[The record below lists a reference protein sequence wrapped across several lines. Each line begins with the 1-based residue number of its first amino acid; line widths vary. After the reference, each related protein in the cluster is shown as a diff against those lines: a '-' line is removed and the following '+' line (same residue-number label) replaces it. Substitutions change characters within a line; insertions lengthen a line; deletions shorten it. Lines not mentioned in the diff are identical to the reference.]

1 MPFDGMSPADV
12 RLMPSTRSVASA
24 IIGTEIAAAIAA
36 ESAAAEAAAARKTL
50 HDLNDDTLAV
60 CASHLRTQEAWALAC
75 ISKLVRVAASR
86 DAAWHARVH
95 AWQRRAPLRSWLR
108 RARQRIQ
115 QRRVVPHHC
124 FLCCMEPPGVNH
136 RCHCP

>member
-1 MPFDGMSPADV
+1 
-12 RLMPSTRSVASA
+12 MPSTRSVASA

-36 ESAAAEAAAARKTL
+36 ESAAAEAAAASKTL

-115 QRRVVPHHC
+115 QRRVVPVYDDSSDSDDGRRGSWAQAYAN
-124 FLCCMEPPGVNH
+124 FASGNY
-136 RCHCP
+136 